1 MIYIAC
7 PEKFATGGTELLHQ
21 LCYKLKSFEIEAK
34 IYYYNKTTDN
44 PIADR
49 FLKYN
54 VEWTEEIVDSSD
66 NILIVPEINVELLN
80 KYKNINKYIW
90 WLSVDNYKKKYKEY
104 FKFNLNNL
112 DDFQQ
117 KLKFYIKTLIKGINE
132 NKNIFINKNIKHL
145 VQSKY
150 AEEFLKLKGVNI
162 KKIKYLSDYIN
173 DDFYIENLENSKRE
187 NNILFNPRKGL
198 KRTRKIM
205 KLFPEFN
212 YIPIQNMTPQEIKEL
227 CLKSKVYIDF
237 GNHPGKDRFPRETAS
252 LGCIV
257 LTNKRGSAKYFE
269 DVSIP
274 IRYKYDETDEE
285 FKRLGRNIEEIFKD
299 YEKIFG
305 EYNIYREK
313 IKKEEQNFEEEI
325 LNIFRNKI

>member
-117 KLKFYIKTLIKGINE
+117 KLKFYIKTIIK
-132 NKNIFINKNIKHL
+132 
-145 VQSKY
+145 Q
-150 AEEFLKLKGVNI
+150 
-162 KKIKYLSDYIN
+162 
-173 DDFYIENLENSKRE
+173 
-187 NNILFNPRKGL
+187 
-198 KRTRKIM
+198 
-205 KLFPEFN
+205 
-212 YIPIQNMTPQEIKEL
+212 
-227 CLKSKVYIDF
+227 
-237 GNHPGKDRFPRETAS
+237 
-252 LGCIV
+252 
-257 LTNKRGSAKYFE
+257 
-269 DVSIP
+269 
-274 IRYKYDETDEE
+274 
-285 FKRLGRNIEEIFKD
+285 
-299 YEKIFG
+299 
-305 EYNIYREK
+305 
-313 IKKEEQNFEEEI
+313 
-325 LNIFRNKI
+325 

>member
-21 LCYKLKSFEIEAK
+21 LYYKLKKFELK
-34 IYYYNKTTDN
+34 VKVYYYNKTLDN
-44 PIADR
+44 PVADR

-54 VEWTEEIVDSSD
+54 VEWVEEIIDDSD
-66 NILIVPEINVELLN
+66 NILIVPEINVELIS
-80 KYKNINKYIW
+80 KYKKIEKYIW

-112 DDFQQ
+112 NNYQEKT
-117 KLKFYIKTLIKGINE
+117 KLFIKNLIKGTNE
-132 NKNIFINKNIKHL
+132 NKNIFIDKDIKHL

-150 AEEFLKLKGVNI
+150 AEEFLKSKGI
-162 KKIKYLSDYIN
+162 KKEEIKYLSDYIGS
-173 DDFYIENLENSKRE
+173 DFYVEKLEIKERD
-187 NNILFNPRKGL
+187 NNILFNPKKGL
-198 KRTRKIM
+198 KLTRKIM

-212 YIPIQNMTPQEIKEL
+212 YIPIQNMTPQEIKRL

-269 DVSIP
+269 DISIP
-274 IRYKYDETDEE
+274 IKYKYDENHEE
-285 FKRLGRNIEEIFKD
+285 LMRLGRDIKDIFQN
-299 YEKIFG
+299 YHLIFD
-305 EYNIYREK
+305 EYKNY
-313 IKKEEQNFEEEI
+313 
-325 LNIFRNKI
+325 RNKIKEEEVIFENEIINLFRKK